1 MVVQTKRYTVE
12 EFDQWVMLPENTDK
26 LFEYIGGEIVEVVSN
41 NYASVVASKIGFF
54 IQLYLLQQGV
64 AGYVTGA
71 DGGYQVAGERYMPDV
86 GFISKARQPE
96 PCHEAYNPNAPDL
109 AVEVLSPNDNP
120 RDVWVKVVNYLSA
133 GTIVWVVD
141 PDQKQVEVCVPGQP
155 VKRVGLN
162 DTLDSGEILPG
173 FTLVIKDIFPD

>member
-12 EFDQWVMLPENTDK
+12 EFDQWVMLPENADK

-41 NYASVVASKIGFF
+41 QYPSQIAVRISGFIF
-54 IQLYLLQQGV
+54 MYLLQHNI
-64 AGYVTGA
+64 GYLSGA

-109 AVEVLSPNDNP
+109 AVEVLSPSDNP
-120 RDVWVKVVNYLSA
+120 RDIWVKVVNYLSA
-133 GTIVWVVD
+133 GTTVWVVD
-141 PDQKQVEVCVPGQP
+141 PDQKQVEVCAPGQP
-155 VKRVGLN
+155 VKRAELN
-162 DTLDSGEILPG
+162 EKLNGGEILPG
-173 FTLVIKDIFPD
+173 FTMVIKDIFPD